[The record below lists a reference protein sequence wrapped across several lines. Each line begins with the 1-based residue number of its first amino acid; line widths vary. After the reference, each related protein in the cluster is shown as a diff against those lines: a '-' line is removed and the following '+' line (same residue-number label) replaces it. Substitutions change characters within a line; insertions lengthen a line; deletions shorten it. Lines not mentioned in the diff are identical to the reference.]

1 NQADHAVYSTEKAI
15 QEYGE
20 KLGASEKEKIQAAV
34 ENLKKVK
41 DSGKA
46 DEIKRAI
53 EELNKTM
60 HDFSKTL
67 YEEAA
72 KKRAAEQP
80 QPSASPNGEE
90 GPARKGDGSGGD
102 EKIIDADFKTK

>member
-1 NQADHAVYSTEKAI
+1 MNTPNQ
-15 QEYGE
+15 
-20 KLGASEKEKIQAAV
+20 IQAAV

-41 DSGKA
+41 EAGKA

-80 QPSASPNGEE
+80 QPTASPNGEE
-90 GPARKGDGSGGD
+90 GPARKGDGPSGGD